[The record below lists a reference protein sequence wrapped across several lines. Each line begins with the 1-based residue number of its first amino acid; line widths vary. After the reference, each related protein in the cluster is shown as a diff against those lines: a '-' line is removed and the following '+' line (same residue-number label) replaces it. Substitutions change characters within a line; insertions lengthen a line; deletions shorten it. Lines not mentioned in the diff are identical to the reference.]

1 MQWKSENINFSK
13 VLVANKNP
21 QIPYLSDHSSLRTN
35 KYGLYG
41 SFFFFHFFLLS
52 MLSRTFRLFHCFLH
66 SSPFFF
72 FFPCLALKASSFC
85 QGCLKVALSCRLFY
99 FGARLQTGT
108 PPCKYSRPEMVFQR
122 LRGTVYER
130 QDMHWY

>member
-1 MQWKSENINFSK
+1 MQWKSENIFFSK

-41 SFFFFHFFLLS
+41 SFFSFIFSFCPCSLARFVFSIASSTLL
-52 MLSRTFRLFHCFLH
+52 L
-66 SSPFFF
+66 FF

-130 QDMHWY
+130 QGMHWY